1 MWSLTIEQSLFA
13 IYIYFLTQ
21 VPILVI
27 FIIFQGMNYIVRSL
41 CIPVGPSISH
51 WYHLSQHCLHRIQC
65 PDVYDIYHQ
74 LVFLF
79 WKWKYIF
86 TSQDLL
92 GIGEYRPGVSQCQRW
107 QLLKESQLGYSG
119 SLKYSS
125 NYMMITYKAI

>member
-27 FIIFQGMNYIVRSL
+27 FIIFRVMNYIVRSL

-79 WKWKYIF
+79 
-86 TSQDLL
+86 
-92 GIGEYRPGVSQCQRW
+92 
-107 QLLKESQLGYSG
+107 
-119 SLKYSS
+119 
-125 NYMMITYKAI
+125 